1 MVQST
6 RDTAQHKDGGSGQSS
21 CGGSIAADKAHVV
34 EDEGEGCGCKH
45 FEETFHPQV
54 NHPPTPVFHYRNRRM
69 LAVEQAGRIEHTHT
83 EHGSHKNGQQVFIGI
98 FLFKRSKGTANHQ
111 EQPQQQADH
120 QQQLPETAQVQ
131 ELITL
136 VAEPEVHGRRHIVAQ
151 GKEVAAVRTQY
162 HDKQCDIQEVHACT
176 LEFRIFTAVD
186 NRSQEQTRSQ
196 EACGNPENCGLNVPS
211 TCQGIRQPI
220 REVDAVEMLAFNGVV
235 SSQTAQ
241 QHLCHKQGDSQEYI
255 FAQSF
260 LRRSQLDFRQRI
272 FCRRLHL
279 FMFGQERVTPQQ

>member
-1 MVQST
+1 M
-6 RDTAQHKDGGSGQSS
+6 
-21 CGGSIAADKAHVV
+21 
-34 EDEGEGCGCKH
+34 
-45 FEETFHPQV
+45 
-54 NHPPTPVFHYRNRRM
+54 
-69 LAVEQAGRIEHTHT
+69 
-83 EHGSHKNGQQVFIGI
+83 
-98 FLFKRSKGTANHQ
+98 
-111 EQPQQQADH
+111 
-120 QQQLPETAQVQ
+120 
-131 ELITL
+131 

-196 EACGNPENCGLNVPS
+196 EACGNPKNCGLNVPS

-241 QHLCHKQGDSQEYI
+241 QHLCHKQRNSQEYI

-272 FCRRLHL
+272 FCWRLHL

>member
-1 MVQST
+1 
-6 RDTAQHKDGGSGQSS
+6 
-21 CGGSIAADKAHVV
+21 
-34 EDEGEGCGCKH
+34 
-45 FEETFHPQV
+45 
-54 NHPPTPVFHYRNRRM
+54 M

-83 EHGSHKNGQQVFIGI
+83 EHRSHKNGQQVFIGI

-131 ELITL
+131 ELVTL
-136 VAEPEVHGRRHIVAQ
+136 VAEPEVHGRRHAVAQ

-176 LEFRIFTAVD
+176 LEFRIFTAID

-211 TCQGIRQPI
+211 TSQGIRQPI

-241 QHLCHKQGDSQEYI
+241 QHLCHKQRDSQEYI
-255 FAQSF
+255 FAQS
-260 LRRSQLDFRQRI
+260 LL
-272 FCRRLHL
+272 
-279 FMFGQERVTPQQ
+279 